1 MHKWIAPLALLAFT
15 TSLLAQ
21 SPFAGT
27 WKLDTAKT
35 KYSSGQ
41 PPKDVTL
48 VIEEQGDNL
57 QVTATGT
64 NADGSPLSLKYTVP
78 LKGGEGHLES
88 NAYDSISTKMVSPT
102 VRVNTYLKAGKV
114 VTTRRIVVSKDG
126 KTMTSTVKGLNLAGQ
141 TVTGTDV
148 FDKQ

>member
-1 MHKWIAPLALLAFT
+1 MHKLIPALALIACA
-15 TSLLAQ
+15 TSMLAQ

-41 PPKDVTL
+41 PPKQVT
-48 VIEEQGDNL
+48 VAIQEQGDNL

-78 LKGGEGHLES
+78 LKGGEGQVES
-88 NAYDSISTKMVSPT
+88 SAYDSISSKV
-102 VRVNTYLKAGKV
+102 VRTNVRENSYGKGGKV
-114 VTTRRIVVSKDG
+114 VTTRRVVVSEDG
-126 KTMTSTVKGLNLAGQ
+126 KT
-141 TVTGTDV
+141 
-148 FDKQ
+148 